1 MVNRLLSLCEDNST
15 FLFIHRHP
23 SPCFLLPLLSP
34 HRAVSI
40 RSQCTRTRYY
50 KRKCQIGKERVMR
63 KIYLEGQNQPLKLVT
78 LNVQSILHVNMFF
91 LCLYSS
97 IHGYVCVNKDEISA
111 EMTR

>member
-1 MVNRLLSLCEDNST
+1 MHQNALLQEKMSD
-15 FLFIHRHP
+15 
-23 SPCFLLPLLSP
+23 
-34 HRAVSI
+34 
-40 RSQCTRTRYY
+40 
-50 KRKCQIGKERVMR
+50 RKGKVMR
-63 KIYLEGQNQPLKLVT
+63 KINLEGQNQPLKLVT